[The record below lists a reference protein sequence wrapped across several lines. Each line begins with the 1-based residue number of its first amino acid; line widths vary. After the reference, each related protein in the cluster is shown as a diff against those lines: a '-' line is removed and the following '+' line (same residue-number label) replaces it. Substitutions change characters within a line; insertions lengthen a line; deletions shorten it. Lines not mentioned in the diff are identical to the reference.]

1 MRPSRLL
8 ASAAAAGVMLSGCAV
23 INPPARESHDASG
36 SHGAEASHSAS
47 GHTMAPTDTT
57 PVRAL
62 RAGERFLTVGVADEL
77 PGGSYSPAAPQGG
90 TDDYRCFLVDPRL
103 TAPAFVTGVA
113 FLPGNPALVHHS
125 ILFRV
130 EPAQVSAAV
139 AKDAADPRPGW
150 ECFGGP
156 GLPSRSR
163 DALDG
168 LDAAPW
174 LAGWAP
180 GGRENVFGDGYGV
193 PVSAGSRIVVQ
204 MHYNLRDTGDA
215 AVTDDTHVRLRMSDD
230 RRLTP
235 MRTMLLPAPVELPC
249 PDGSTVGLCNRGDA
263 VVDVTTRFGPTA
275 LRTIGGLQLLCGG
288 DPFAPKAGAT
298 QTCVRTVRDGVTVRA
313 AAGHMHLLGKSL
325 RIESNAGT
333 ARARTLVD
341 IPVWDFDNQG
351 ARQLTSPVTLR
362 KGDTI
367 TISCTHD
374 PTLRDK
380 LPALQG
386 APPRYVVWGEG
397 TTDEMCLGI
406 LIVTD

>member
-1 MRPSRLL
+1 MRPSRLIAL
-8 ASAAAAGVMLSGCAV
+8 AASGVLLSGCAV
-23 INPPARESHDASG
+23 INPPVRESHDATG
-36 SHGAEASHSAS
+36 SHSPEASHSAS
-47 GHTMAPTDTT
+47 GHSAMPTDTA

-62 RAGERFLTVGVADEL
+62 RSGERFLTVGVADDL
-77 PGGSYSPAAPQGG
+77 PAGTYAPQAPQGG

-103 TAPAFVTGVA
+103 TAPSFVTGVA

-130 EPAQVSAAV
+130 EPAQVSAAL

-156 GLPSRSR
+156 GLPSQSR
-163 DALDG
+163 NALDG

-204 MHYNLRDTGDA
+204 MHYNLRRTGDA
-215 AVTDDTHVRLRMSDD
+215 AVTDDTHVRLRMSDQ
-230 RRLTP
+230 RGLVP

-249 PDGSTVGLCNRGDA
+249 PDGGTSGLCNRGDA

-288 DPFAPKAGAT
+288 DPFAPKSGAT
-298 QTCVRTVRDGVTVRA
+298 QTCVRTVREPVTVRA

-325 RIESNAGT
+325 RIEANAGT
-333 ARARTLVD
+333 PRARTLVD

-351 ARQLTSPVTLR
+351 ARQLASPVRLR
-362 KGDTI
+362 KGDTVTI
-367 TISCTHD
+367 TCTHD
-374 PTLRDK
+374 ATLRDK

-386 APPRYVVWGEG
+386 TPPRYVVWGEG

>member
-1 MRPSRLL
+1 VL
-8 ASAAAAGVMLSGCAV
+8 ALGAALVMAASGCAV
-23 INPPARESHDASG
+23 INPPEQHAQGGSAGHSSG
-36 SHGAEASHSAS
+36 ATLATS
-47 GHTMAPTDTT
+47 GHSMTPTDTA
-57 PVRAL
+57 PVRPL
-62 RAGERFLTVGVADEL
+62 RAGERFLTVGVADDL
-77 PGGSYSPAAPQGG
+77 PGGSYAPEAPQGG
-90 TDDYRCFLVDPRL
+90 TDDYRCFLVDPEL
-103 TAPAFVTGVA
+103 TAPSFLTGVA

-130 EPAQVSAAV
+130 EPAQVAAAV
-139 AKDAADPRPGW
+139 AKDVADPRPGW

-156 GLPSRSR
+156 GLPSSSR
-163 DALDG
+163 NALDG

-180 GGRENVFGDGYGV
+180 GGRENVFGDGFGV

-204 MHYNLRDTGDA
+204 MHYNLRAADA
-215 AVTDDTHVRLRMSDD
+215 ESLGDDTHVRLRVSQK
-230 RRLTP
+230 RSLTP

-249 PDGSTVGLCNRGDA
+249 PDGATGALCNRGDA
-263 VVDVTTRFGPTA
+263 VTEVTTRFGPTA

-288 DPFAPKAGAT
+288 DPFAPRSGAT
-298 QTCVRTVRDGVTVRA
+298 QTCVRTVREPVTVRA

-325 RIESNAGT
+325 RIESNVGT
-333 ARARTLVD
+333 GRAATLVD

-351 ARQLTSPVTLR
+351 ARPLSAPVSLR
-362 KGDTI
+362 EGDTI
-367 TISCTHD
+367 TITCTHD
-374 PTLRDK
+374 PSLRDK

-386 APPRYVVWGEG
+386 TAPRYVVWGEG